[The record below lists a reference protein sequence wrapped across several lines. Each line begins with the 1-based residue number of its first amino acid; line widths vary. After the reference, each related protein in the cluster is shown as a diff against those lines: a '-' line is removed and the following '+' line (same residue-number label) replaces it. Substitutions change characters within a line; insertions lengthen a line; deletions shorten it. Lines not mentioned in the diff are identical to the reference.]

1 MRGSMRRLL
10 PALVPALLLLGACGR
25 DGGTRPRANV
35 LLVSIDTLRAD
46 HLACY
51 GYARPTSP
59 NIDRLAREGTLF
71 ARAYASS
78 SWTIPSHMTMFT
90 SLPPSLHGVD
100 DVGKRL
106 DPARITL
113 AERLRESGYQTA
125 AFVSGPTMHAAFGFD
140 HGFDRYE
147 NTSTFTHEDF
157 TRGDATRP
165 TAATRHRSHQ
175 DVTSPVVA
183 ERVEHWIDAD
193 ARPPF
198 FLFVHFWDPHYDYIP
213 PPPYDTRFDPG
224 WKGDFDFSN
233 VEFNMAISPEMPT
246 RAFKHLVSLYD
257 GEIAFTDAAVGRLI
271 AALEQRGWLDG
282 TLVALTADHGEE
294 FFDHG
299 GKGHMTTLFE
309 EVLHVP
315 LVFRLPG
322 RVRAAR
328 RSDAIVGAVHLMPT
342 ILGIAGVSP
351 GPEAVG
357 KDLSAHLAGDEPPPG
372 LWAFAELSLRRR
384 FPLYAARIGDR
395 KYLAEVTATSPLA
408 LNLSYFGLGS
418 APEEQHPRPA
428 ADDEG
433 HAFEERLRAHVAELA
448 TVRAALPREKDG
460 AVAEISEE
468 TKRQLRALGYVR
480 D

>member
-1 MRGSMRRLL
+1 MRRLL
-10 PALVPALLLLGACGR
+10 PALLPALVLLGACGR
-25 DGGTRPRANV
+25 GGDTPARPNII
-35 LLVSIDTLRAD
+35 LISIDTLRAD
-46 HLACY
+46 HLSCY
-51 GYARPTSP
+51 GYPRPTSP

-71 ARAYASS
+71 TRAYASS

-113 AERLRESGYQTA
+113 AQRLRDSGYQTA

-147 NTSTFTHEDF
+147 NTTTFGDEDF

-165 TAATRHRSHQ
+165 TAATRQRSHQ
-175 DVTSPVVA
+175 EVTSPVVA

-213 PPPYDTRFDPG
+213 PPPYDTRFDPS

-233 VEFNMAISPEMPT
+233 VEFNTAISPDMPA

-299 GKGHMTTLFE
+299 NKGHMMTLFE

-315 LVFRLPG
+315 LIFRMPSA
-322 RVRAAR
+322 VRAGR
-328 RSDAIVGAVHLMPT
+328 RSDAIFGSVNLMPT
-342 ILGIAGVSP
+342 LLGVAGIGA

-357 KDLSAHLAGDEPPPG
+357 RNLSAHLAGEDAPAG
-372 LWAFAELSLRRR
+372 LWAFAELSLRRK
-384 FPLYAARIGDR
+384 FPLYAARLADR
-395 KYLAEVTATSPLA
+395 KYLAEVTAKSPLA
-408 LNLSYFGLGS
+408 MDVSYYGLSS
-418 APEEQHPRPA
+418 DPEEQHPRPA
-428 ADDEG
+428 TDDAG
-433 HAFEERLRAHVAELA
+433 HQFDEHLRVHLAEMD
-448 TVRAALPREKDG
+448 TVRAGLPKGKDG
-460 AVAEISEE
+460 TAELSEE
-468 TKRQLRALGYVR
+468 TKRQLRALGYLR

>member
-1 MRGSMRRLL
+1 MRDTWRLVR
-10 PALVPALLLLGACGR
+10 AICLLSVVASLLACG
-25 DGGTRPRANV
+25 GGGAQSIRPNV
-35 LLVSIDTLRAD
+35 LLISIDTLRAD
-46 HLACY
+46 HLSSY
-51 GYARPTSP
+51 GYVRPTSP

-71 ARAYASS
+71 TRAYASS

-113 AERLRESGYQTA
+113 AQRLRDSDYQTA

-140 HGFDRYE
+140 RGFDRYE
-147 NTSTFTHEDF
+147 NTSTFTDEDF

-213 PPPYDTRFDPG
+213 PPPYDTRFDPS

-233 VEFNMAISPEMPT
+233 VEYNMAISADMPA
-246 RAFKHLVSLYD
+246 RALRHLVALYD
-257 GEIAFTDAAVGRLI
+257 GELAFTDAAVGRLI
-271 AALEQRGWLDG
+271 GALEQRGWLDN
-282 TLVALTADHGEE
+282 TLIALTSDHGEE

-309 EVLHVP
+309 EMLHVP
-315 LVFRLPG
+315 LIFRMPSA
-322 RVRAAR
+322 VRAGR
-328 RSDAIVGAVHLMPT
+328 RSDAIFGSVNLMPT
-342 ILGIAGVSP
+342 LLGVVGVTP

-357 KDLSAHLAGDEPPPG
+357 RDLSAHLAGEDPPAG
-372 LWAFAELSLRRR
+372 LWAFAELSLRRK
-384 FPLYAARIGDR
+384 FPLYAARLADR
-395 KYLAEVTATSPLA
+395 KYIADVTAKSPLA
-408 LNLSYFGLGS
+408 MDLSYYGLS
-418 APEEQHPRPA
+418 SDPEEQHPRPA
-428 ADDEG
+428 TDDAG
-433 HAFEERLRAHVAELA
+433 KQFEEHLRAHLAEMDAVRAGLPRGKDAGAEL
-448 TVRAALPREKDG
+448 G
-460 AVAEISEE
+460 EE
-468 TKRQLRALGYVR
+468 TKRQLRALGYLR